1 MISPIHIISIGLGGA
16 FFLGFAGKKAQSFAA
31 YVMLAAIAAMGA
43 ISAAWLTE
51 LWIGNISAT
60 QIFTA
65 GFKPPYSINLLM
77 GLNEA
82 FLTSMINLVGFLGGL
97 YLLNT
102 LKKAGNHAIMVF
114 LVFVMGLNVIVM
126 TRDAFN
132 LFVFMEIASISTAGM
147 IIFTVSANSMQ
158 AGFKYLIATGVISGI
173 YLLGVIFAYY
183 FTGSLNI
190 DSFASA
196 NLMLTRGGSLA
207 LMMILSSLILE
218 LKPFPANGW
227 AIDVYEAAHPGIG
240 ALISAASATAIYY
253 VLYKFIPLADI
264 QWHQI
269 ITIAGLLTFVVS
281 NLLGI
286 QQKKAQR
293 LLGYSSVGQLGLL
306 ISVLGLSPVLGDK
319 LTFIAATILLSHYL
333 AKAGLFWLAGIVKRE
348 NLEDWALLRSK
359 PMLLLLFGTFIFTL
373 LGFPPFPSFF
383 GKWELILTLSQ
394 AGYYYTIAF
403 ILIGS
408 FLESVYLFRWLG
420 YAIKLDFA
428 GLPEIK
434 LEWNKITPVI
444 IFGAFAYSAGF
455 YTSMLMDGMAGL
467 EYMSLLLF
475 VVALYLID
483 FLPVAVKNTISIA
496 GLAYL
501 SYTLLPGYYY
511 NDYFRFVFGVIFLIG
526 GILTF
531 IAGYHY
537 KGKRE
542 GFYPSA
548 LTMYIGLAIIIM
560 AQNTLH
566 FFFGWELMTI
576 GSYLLIIRGKRSMPH
591 GYSYIL
597 FSVGGA
603 YLILAGFGLAYADTS
618 SIMLSALNYVAHNIT
633 VIFALIAVGLM
644 TKMASLGLHIW
655 LPGAHAEAESDV
667 SPMVSAILLKAG
679 VFGMLILM
687 IAMGK
692 NSGAIDVS
700 YVLGWIAALT
710 VLVGNMGAVFQ
721 EDAKRLLAYSS
732 IGQLGYILFGLA
744 MMSHLG
750 WMTAVMFSINHFLY
764 KAVLFLTI
772 GAVVLRVGTHYMYK
786 MGGLIKRMPLAFI
799 AVLIGIIALSGI
811 PPLPGFASKWL
822 LYNAIVDKHWYF
834 QGIIVLFSGIV
845 AFLYL
850 FKLIHSVFLGQLKD
864 NLRNVKDIS
873 LWFAIPIYIMI
884 AAIMVLSA
892 KPDIVLT
899 HIGNTIAQWYPQGAL
914 TWQGTMATSMYG
926 YWDAYALSTTIAIT
940 FLLVLLWL
948 WLFNRKP
955 QRIEQFNIVYSG
967 EVPDRP
973 ETTHISHN
981 MYAGY
986 NKALGWITRPVIE
999 RFWGA
1004 VSDFVNGLGLY
1015 LSKILYTGNGQ
1026 TYVTYV
1032 VMYVIAFYFIMIY

>member
-16 FFLGFAGKKAQSFAA
+16 FFLGFAGKKAQSLAA
-31 YVMLAAIAAMGA
+31 YIMLAAIAIMGI
-43 ISAAWLTE
+43 ISASWLNALLLGDT
-51 LWIGNISAT
+51 SAV

-65 GFKPPYSINLLM
+65 GFKPPYSINLAM

-82 FLTSMINLVGFLGGL
+82 FLTTIINFVALLGGF

-132 LFVFMEIASISTAGM
+132 LFVFMEIASIATAGM
-147 IIFTVSANSMQ
+147 IIFTVSGKSMQ
-158 AGFKYLIATGVISGI
+158 AGFKYLIATGVISGV

-183 FTGSLNI
+183 ISGTLNI
-190 DSFASA
+190 DSFISA
-196 NLMLTRGGSLA
+196 DLMLSRGGSLA

-227 AIDVYEAAHPGIG
+227 AVDVYEAAHPGIG
-240 ALISAASATAIYY
+240 AMISAASATAIYY
-253 VLYKFIPLADI
+253 VLYKFIPMADMH
-264 QWHQI
+264 WHQI
-269 ITIAGLLTFVVS
+269 ITTAGLLTFVAS

-286 QQKKAQR
+286 QQRRAQR

-306 ISVLGLSPVLGDK
+306 IAVLGLSPLLGDK
-319 LTFIAATILLSHYL
+319 LTFIAATILISHYL
-333 AKAGLFWLAGIVKRE
+333 AKAGLFWLAGIVKQE
-348 NLEDWALLRSK
+348 KLEDWALLRSR
-359 PMLLLLFGTFIFTL
+359 PLLLLLFGTFIFLL

-383 GKWELILTLSQ
+383 GKWELILRLSQ
-394 AGYYYTIAF
+394 GGYYYTIAF
-403 ILIGS
+403 VLLGS
-408 FLESVYLFRWLG
+408 FLEGVYLFRWLG
-420 YAIKLDFA
+420 YAIKLDFS

-434 LEWNKITPVI
+434 LEWNKIIPIV
-444 IFGAFAYSAGF
+444 IFGVLAYFAGF
-455 YTSMLMDGMAGL
+455 YVTDMMPGMEGL
-467 EYMSLLLF
+467 NYLPLLLF
-475 VVALYLID
+475 VVTIYLLD
-483 FLPVAVKNTISIA
+483 FLPVAVKNTISIV

-501 SYTLLPGYYY
+501 SYILLPEYYY

-526 GILTF
+526 GVLTF
-531 IAGYHY
+531 IAGYYY
-537 KGKRE
+537 KGKRA

-560 AQNTLH
+560 AKNSLH

-618 SIMLSALNYVAHNIT
+618 SIMLSALHYVSQNVT

-679 VFGMLILM
+679 VFGMLVLM

-692 NSGAIDVS
+692 NSGAVDVS
-700 YVLGWIAALT
+700 YVLGWVAALT
-710 VLVGNMGAVFQ
+710 VLIGNMGAVFQ

-750 WMTAVMFSINHFLY
+750 WMTAIMFSINHFLY

-772 GAVVLRVGTHYMYK
+772 GAVVIRVGTHYMYK

-799 AVLIGIIALSGI
+799 AVLIAIIALSGI

-864 NLRNVKDIS
+864 NLRKVKDIPV
-873 LWFAIPIYIMI
+873 WFAIPIYLMI
-884 AAIMVLSA
+884 IAMLILSA

-914 TWQGTMATSMYG
+914 TWKATMATSMYG
-926 YWDAYALSTTIAIT
+926 YWDAYAVLATVAVT
-940 FLLVLLWL
+940 FLVVLLWL

-955 QRIEQFNIVYSG
+955 QHIEQFNIVYSG

-986 NKALGWITRPVIE
+986 NKALGWITRPLVE
-999 RFWGA
+999 KFWDMI
-1004 VSDFVNGLGLY
+1004 SEFVNGIGLF

-1032 VMYVIAFYFIMIY
+1032 VIYIVVFYFVMIN